1 MQRVYFPEP
10 EFEYS
15 GLIRVTPQ
23 QHYTYP
29 PPWPMHGVVIYTQM
43 QKRTKHSDLTTAWL
57 GLWA

>member
-23 QHYTYP
+23 QHNTYTP
-29 PPWPMHGVVIYTQM
+29 PMAHARGGSHDV
-43 QKRTKHSDLTTAWL
+43 
-57 GLWA
+57 